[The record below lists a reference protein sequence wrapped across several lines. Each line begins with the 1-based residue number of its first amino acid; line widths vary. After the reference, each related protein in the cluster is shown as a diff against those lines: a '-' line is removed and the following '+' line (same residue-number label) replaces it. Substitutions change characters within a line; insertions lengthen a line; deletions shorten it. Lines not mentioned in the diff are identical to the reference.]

1 MADPPLTALGS
12 TASSLLDR
20 LQCRDPDAWQRFV
33 DLYGPLVYHWCK
45 RFSLSPEDRADV
57 FQEVFFAVARHISM
71 FRHGPESSFRGWLL
85 TITRHKVSDHFRRKK
100 GQPAVGGG
108 ASQDQLLQLP
118 DPNVDFSDDE
128 PTEQSLLLRRAL
140 ELLMGEFEAKTWQ
153 AFYGVVVESRPPRD
167 VATDL
172 DVSINAVYKAK
183 ARVLLR
189 LREELRDL

>member
-1 MADPPLTALGS
+1 MADPPSTALGS

-71 FRHGPESSFRGWLL
+71 FRHSPESSFRGWLL

-108 ASQDQLLQLP
+108 PSRTSSCNCLTPTWISPTMSQLSSHCCYVVPSNGSWVSLKQKPGRPFWCCCWTPAS
-118 DPNVDFSDDE
+118 
-128 PTEQSLLLRRAL
+128 A
-140 ELLMGEFEAKTWQ
+140 
-153 AFYGVVVESRPPRD
+153 D